1 MFWVYAAALLC
12 LSAAFIAWPL
22 LRSPRRLTRVSR
34 EATVKALYR
43 DRLGEIANELH
54 GGTIAAED
62 LEQVEAEL
70 GSSLLAD
77 YAEDSA
83 PLNSTDARLGRGRV
97 VATVL
102 VVVAGVLFIYNGL
115 GDPAADTLLG
125 AEALLRLD
133 PEADKAELQVWQK
146 KLRER
151 VVAKPADAQSWYLL
165 GHSELQLAEY
175 QRASEAFAMSYAQF
189 GADANIDLYWLQAR
203 YLAASG
209 QVDSATRSIAERILE
224 RDPNHPLV
232 LEMYAIDAYRSGD
245 YRTSVGHLNRALS
258 RAINPSQ
265 RAGLRAGLQEARQR
279 LGNLTPSLDI
289 AIAVVGDVPHGAT
302 LFVIARPLSGGMP
315 FAVVRR
321 PAVDFPRSIRLDDAV
336 SMNPA
341 QTLSQ
346 AGEVEVVVRLSLN
359 GTPMAQPGDWE
370 WRSQPIEL
378 ATLAEPL
385 QLDATLAAPGPGAA
399 TTTAATPG
407 ADS

>member
-12 LSAAFIAWPL
+12 VAGVFIAWPL
-22 LRSPRRLTRVSR
+22 LRGPQRLSRISR

-54 GGTIAAED
+54 GGTIATED
-62 LEQVEAEL
+62 REQLEAEL

-77 YAEDSA
+77 YAADSQA
-83 PLNSTDARLGRGRV
+83 SAATDARLGSGLV
-97 VATVL
+97 VAMVL
-102 VVVAGVLFIYNGL
+102 VVVASVLLIYDGL
-115 GDPAADTLLG
+115 GDPTAETLLG

-133 PEADKAELQVWQK
+133 PEADKAQLLVWQE

-151 VVAKPADAQSWYLL
+151 VAARPADSQSWYLL

-175 QRASEAFAMSYAQF
+175 QRASEAFAMAHAQF
-189 GADANIDLYWLQAR
+189 GADPNIDLYWLQSR
-203 YLAASG
+203 YLAAG
-209 QVDSATRSIAERILE
+209 GEVDGVTRSIAERILQ

-232 LEMYAIDAYRSGD
+232 LEMYAIQTFRAGD
-245 YRTSVGHLNRALS
+245 YRAAVGHLNRALS

-265 RAGLRAGLQEARQR
+265 RAGLRDGLQAARER
-279 LGNLTPSLDI
+279 LGNLTPSLDV
-289 AIAVVGDVPHGAT
+289 AIAVQGEVPHGAT
-302 LFVIARPLSGGMP
+302 LFVIARPMGGGMP

-321 PAVDFPRSIRLDDAV
+321 PAVDFPQSIRLDDAV

-370 WRSQPIEL
+370 WRSQSIEL
-378 ATLAEPL
+378 ATIKEPL
-385 QLDATLAAPGPGAA
+385 QLEAALAAP
-399 TTTAATPG
+399 
-407 ADS
+407 

>member
-189 GADANIDLYWLQAR
+189 GTDANIDLYWLQAR

-321 PAVDFPRSIRLDDAV
+321 PAVDFP
-336 SMNPA
+336 
-341 QTLSQ
+341 
-346 AGEVEVVVRLSLN
+346 
-359 GTPMAQPGDWE
+359 
-370 WRSQPIEL
+370 
-378 ATLAEPL
+378 
-385 QLDATLAAPGPGAA
+385 
-399 TTTAATPG
+399 
-407 ADS
+407 